1 MRRRLRGTQRSAYSA
16 AMLALGLA
24 LSLRAAESAPDA
36 GGYLL
41 SEPGLRAVV
50 IAHDDRESF
59 LGLQLDSAGRLFAGG
74 REALFV
80 FDPAPGGLYQPK
92 QELCRFPADA
102 WIYDIAIRG
111 DDLYVATHTAIYVI
125 EGGVKRRTGLV
136 PRRLVWGLPMMQGY
150 DMHQGM
156 HGLAFGPEG
165 DLHFANGDEIITY
178 GNFARP
184 DHWSHWTYFHGTT
197 STPVTGCGGVFR
209 VSPDGARLAVTAAGL
224 RNSCGIAFDRAWNLF
239 TSDNDHE
246 SLPALYVPGRL
257 LHVTPGAY
265 FAWPRGWMPEK
276 GPWRADL
283 LDTLHPSLGRYVPT
297 GMAYYD
303 DDFLPAACRHRL
315 YVAEWG
321 AGKLLRYPLRAHG
334 ASFKAEQADFLRG
347 PPNERPVGVAVGRGG
362 RLFTSVCHMKGNEAS
377 PIYRSEIVMITRADD
392 PPHAPFDGYE
402 ETEATTERLYAEL
415 DHPAWHRR
423 YRAHVELLRRGAAGT
438 ASAPARLARSRP
450 DAPAHG
456 HLIWLAAAAGATG
469 PVADLLDSPAA
480 ETRHQALRALVHFA
494 APLEPARL
502 AAALEDANPQVV
514 HAALV
519 ALREAAAP
527 PALLPHVIKWARGDE
542 RLLRQAAVQA
552 LAVHLP
558 LADLRALCASADAPT
573 RRAGLLV
580 AGQRLTVPPLTGPLP
595 ADWPLDPM
603 TNRIP
608 YGDAT
613 LTITAGNFTVADVWP
628 RRTKSPE
635 DDALF
640 DLLARG
646 LHDAVTDHAKQAA
659 FFLRLLND
667 PRVDAQASAVLGL
680 PGAAAAGGTPLAGAT
695 STGITELPEAFC
707 GFDWTREAAAGS
719 VSNGALFFATR
730 GCAIC
735 HSARPGDT
743 GGGGPSLAGSGS
755 RFSIPYLVEAVLTPN
770 KTVSPIF
777 KWTLVTRK
785 DGTSIAGLVTSETGS
800 ALELLL
806 PAGVR
811 QTIPKGDIA
820 RRELQDRSPMPEG
833 LVQTPADL
841 RDLLA
846 FLAALKD
853 GT

>member
-1 MRRRLRGTQRSAYSA
+1 MRRRLRGSQRLVYSA
-16 AMLALGLA
+16 ALLALGAVLP
-24 LSLRAAESAPDA
+24 LRAAESAPDA

-111 DDLYVATHTAIYVI
+111 DDLFVATHTAIYVI

-184 DHWSHWTYFHGTT
+184 DHWSHWTYFHGAT

-239 TSDNDHE
+239 TTDNDHE

-257 LHVTPGAY
+257 LHITPGAY

-334 ASFKAEQADFLRG
+334 ASFKAEQEEFLRG
-347 PPNERPVGVAVGRGG
+347 PPGVRPVGVAVGRGG

-392 PPHAPFDGYE
+392 PPHAPFDAYE
-402 ETEATTERLYAEL
+402 ETEATVERLYAEL
-415 DHPAWHRR
+415 DQPAWYRR
-423 YRAHVELLRRGAAGT
+423 YRAHVELLRRGPAGT
-438 ASAPARLARSRP
+438 AAAPARLARSRP

-456 HLIWLAAAAGATG
+456 HLIWLAAAAGAAG
-469 PVADLLDSPAA
+469 PVADLLGNPTA
-480 ETRHQALRALVHFA
+480 ETRHQALRALNRFA
-494 APLEPARL
+494 APLDAGRL
-502 AAALEDANPQVV
+502 AAALDDADFQVV

-519 ALREAAAP
+519 ALHESATPA
-527 PALLPHVIKWARGDE
+527 ALLPRVLEWARSDE
-542 RLLRQAAVQA
+542 RRLRQVAVQT
-552 LAVHLP
+552 LAVNLP
-558 LADLRALCASADAPT
+558 LADLCSLCASADAAT

-595 ADWPLDPM
+595 PDWPLDPM

-613 LTITAGNFTVADVWP
+613 LTITAGNFTVADAWP
-628 RRTKSPE
+628 RRAKSSE
-635 DDALF
+635 DDMLF

-646 LHDAVTDHAKQAA
+646 LQDAVADNAKQAA

-667 PRVDAQASAVLGL
+667 PRVDARAAAVLGL
-680 PGAAAAGGTPLAGAT
+680 TAGATTGGGGLTNAT
-695 STGITELPEAFC
+695 STGITELPEAFRNI
-707 GFDWTREAAAGS
+707 DWIREAAAGS
-719 VSNGALFFATR
+719 VTNGARFFATR

-735 HSARPGDT
+735 HTARPGDT
-743 GGGGPSLAGSGS
+743 GGGGPSLAGAGS

-785 DGTSIAGLVTSETGS
+785 DGTTVAGLVTSETGS
-800 ALELLL
+800 ALEVLL

-811 QTIPKGDIA
+811 QTIAKDDIA

-846 FLAALKD
+846 FLSALQD
-853 GT
+853 